1 MGELYRSNI
10 RGKVY
15 RMIFKMNENIRIRV
29 KMPVGMTDYADTG
42 MGVGQGTV
50 DGAINSTMLLDHQV
64 VQEFADIADYD
75 SNTSHT
81 VAKYYHPMDI
91 FHPIIFMD
99 DLNKMSPDIA
109 SAQEANEKIGRIV
122 ERKLLSINHDK
133 SYCMVIGS
141 EKARNKLKN

>member
-1 MGELYRSNI
+1 MLEDVIGELYRSNI

-29 KMPVGMTDYADTG
+29 KTPVGMTDYTDTG

-50 DGAINSTMLLDHQV
+50 DGAINSAFLLDHSV
-64 VQEFADIADYD
+64 VQEFVDIADYV

-109 SAQEANEKIGRIV
+109 SATRI
-122 ERKLLSINHDK
+122 
-133 SYCMVIGS
+133 
-141 EKARNKLKN
+141 